1 MKKFETIEEQR
12 AYLKDLAA
20 KLEEMKKVD
29 PRTVD
34 RSTLVDISTVK
45 VRTDGTRIE
54 RILDYIEQV
63 KNPYCYISNGT
74 VVKVSFADTDR
85 TLDDAVLDLLID
97 EYYGANA
104 TTVKLMLEKQKK
116 EEARKKQAQELAEKQ
131 NEK

>member
-45 VRTDGTRIE
+45 VRSDGTKYE

-74 VVKVSFADTDR
+74 VVKISFSDTGR
-85 TLDDAVLDLLID
+85 TIEDCIKDYITDMHFGTDAVAARAYIQKH
-97 EYYGANA
+97 G
-104 TTVKLMLEKQKK
+104 LEPESPSKDK
-116 EEARKKQAQELAEKQ
+116 
-131 NEK
+131 